1 MTRLLWVIIAFLG
14 VFQVKASK
22 LDNGKHLVVGK
33 LYPFSNKEVEL
44 TASWIKQ
51 RESLNITWLESL
63 EPDRLLHNFR
73 VAAGLPSSAKPL
85 EGWEALHIGLRG
97 HFVGHYLSAAA
108 WVVEKYAGTH
118 LTHNLKY
125 VVEGLYEC
133 QQVYG
138 SGYLSA
144 FP

>member
-63 EPDRLLHNFR
+63 EPDRLLHKF
-73 VAAGLPSSAKPL
+73 
-85 EGWEALHIGLRG
+85 
-97 HFVGHYLSAAA
+97 
-108 WVVEKYAGTH
+108 
-118 LTHNLKY
+118 
-125 VVEGLYEC
+125 
-133 QQVYG
+133 
-138 SGYLSA
+138 
-144 FP
+144 

>member
-51 RESLNITWLESL
+51 R
-63 EPDRLLHNFR
+63 
-73 VAAGLPSSAKPL
+73 
-85 EGWEALHIGLRG
+85 
-97 HFVGHYLSAAA
+97 
-108 WVVEKYAGTH
+108 
-118 LTHNLKY
+118 
-125 VVEGLYEC
+125 
-133 QQVYG
+133 
-138 SGYLSA
+138 
-144 FP
+144 